1 MKQDVF
7 IDTLRRELG
16 SLPKA
21 AIDEI
26 VADYREYIGD
36 ARAAGRNEEEV
47 IAALGDPVKLARE
60 LKAQASY
67 KQWEA
72 QRSFGNLMRVV
83 ASVAGLGLLQ
93 LLLLGPFLLYL
104 LILTAGYIVSGALTV
119 AGLVAV
125 VALGCHHLFG
135 TDLNLKFGNDTKT
148 KSTDLVGDLHTDF
161 AGLQVLDKRFVL
173 RLNNGAHVDLVTSAG
188 PIELKRSAQGQL
200 DMEIPDA
207 AARKLLTQNPDGSFS
222 IDRDAVNALDFNDT
236 VDGRLSLARNGENKQ
251 ELSWDIVGKDGS
263 HASFEQDANGDTQN
277 LSVHDNS
284 DNSQVTIGNGEIAVD
299 DNEDHIHI
307 SGLGG
312 TSLESIALRYAFV
325 VLPIGLLGLLLCI
338 WLTRIT
344 WRALARFTQRQI
356 DALSTSFGHTSAR

>member
-7 IDTLRRELG
+7 IDTLRQELG
-16 SLPKA
+16 GLPKA

-36 ARAAGRNEEEV
+36 ALAAGRHEEEV
-47 IAALGDPVKLARE
+47 IAALGDPAKLARE

-93 LLLLGPFLLYL
+93 LFLLGPFLLYL
-104 LILTAGYIVSGALTV
+104 LMLTAGYIVSGALTV

-125 VALGCHHLFG
+125 IALGSHHLLG
-135 TDLNLKFGNDTKT
+135 TDLNLKPGSDAKT
-148 KSTDLVGDLHTDF
+148 KADLVGDLHTGF
-161 AGLQVLDKRFVL
+161 SGLQVLDKRFVL
-173 RLNNGAHVDLVTSAG
+173 RLNNGARVDLVTNAG
-188 PIELKRSAQGQL
+188 PIELKRSAQGHFV
-200 DMEIPDA
+200 MEIPDA
-207 AARKLLTQNPDGSFS
+207 AARKLLTQNADGSFS
-222 IDRDAVNALDFNDT
+222 IDRDVVNALDFRDT
-236 VDGRLSLARNGENKQ
+236 VDGRLSLARSGEHKQ
-251 ELSWDIVGKDGS
+251 ELRWSIAGKDGS
-263 HASFEQDANGDTQN
+263 RVSFVQDANGDTQH

-284 DNSQVTIGNGEIAVD
+284 DNSHVSIGNDEIAVD
-299 DNEDHIHI
+299 DDNDHIHI

-312 TSLESIALRYAFV
+312 KSLESIALRYAFV
-325 VLPIGLLGLLLCI
+325 ALPIGLLGLLLCI